1 MPDLGGFDVGR
12 ATWAILLSVAFW
24 LLVQT
29 ELNPERSDV
38 FDLAVEPTNV
48 PAGLI
53 VVNQADWRAV
63 QVRLAAPRDVFSQL
77 RASQLR
83 AYVDVKGAGPGQASF
98 PVEVPA
104 PDPLVRVSDPVPARV
119 TVRLEELARKTVPVR
134 ATLDGSPPFGYRP
147 GRATLNPST
156 ITISGPT
163 SFVRQVE
170 SATVDV
176 RLEGVTTDVNVMLP
190 PLLLDGQG
198 ERVAGNAPGAEI
210 TPASVQA
217 QVPITQQVSYK
228 EVGVRPV
235 VRGSVPPGYWVQSV
249 SVDPAVVTAIAEP
262 RVLGTVD
269 AIDTDPIDLTGVATS
284 FTRPVA
290 LQVPGDIVLARSD
303 QPLVSVQI
311 AALTMRQ
318 SIRVPVRVL
327 NTAPGLFLASDVPIV
342 EIVANGPTDQG
353 LSAADVQA
361 NVDTSGL
368 DAGSYSLPVRFML
381 PERFQVEQ
389 LQPASVPV
397 VLREATA
404 AASTLTPAPTTPPA
418 TAESLESSPS
428 PLPTASAPPAPS
440 PTATEAIPGTLT
452 ATPARTQT
460 AVPRT
465 PTRTPT
471 PRPTATER

>member
-1 MPDLGGFDVGR
+1 MPDFGALDLGR

-38 FDLAVEPTNV
+38 FDLAVEPTNL
-48 PAGLI
+48 PTGLI
-53 VVNQADWRAV
+53 VVNQPDWRTV

-83 AYVDVKGAGPGQASF
+83 AYVDLKGAGPGQATF

-104 PDPLVRVSDPVPARV
+104 PDPLVRVSDPVPTRV

-147 GRATLNPST
+147 GRATLNPNT
-156 ITISGPT
+156 VTVSGPT

-198 ERVAGNAPGAEI
+198 ERVAANGPGAEI
-210 TPASVQA
+210 APASVQA

-249 SVDPAVVTAIAEP
+249 SVEPAVVTAIAEP
-262 RVLGTVD
+262 QILGTVD

-290 LQVPGDIVLARSD
+290 LQVPGGLVLARSD

-311 AALTMRQ
+311 AAVAMRQ
-318 SIRVPVRVL
+318 ALRVPVRVL
-327 NTAPGLFLASDVPIV
+327 NTAPTLFLASEVPIV
-342 EIVANGPTDQG
+342 EITATGPTDQG
-353 LSAADVQA
+353 LSAAEVQA
-361 NVDTSGL
+361 TVDVADL
-368 DAGSYSLPVRFML
+368 DAGSYFLPVRVAL
-381 PERFQVEQ
+381 PERFQLEQ
-389 LQPASVPV
+389 AQPAAVTV
-397 VLREATA
+397 VLREAN
-404 AASTLTPAPTTPPA
+404 APVPTSAPQPSPPP
-418 TAESLESSPS
+418 TAESIEISPT
-428 PLPTASAPPAPS
+428 PVPTATAPPAPS
-440 PTATEAIPGTLT
+440 PTATEALAGTRT

-460 AVPRT
+460 FAPRT

-471 PRPTATER
+471 ARPTAPER